1 MTLTKETFRKN
12 SIHKIQNY
20 YTHNKLYRDAL
31 VEKKLMKLLKK
42 FKHKTI
48 LVYNPLPFEAD
59 ITKSVKKMRRKLN
72 VFVPF
77 MEGESFK
84 MVPLRLPL
92 KKKKFG
98 IFEAGNSLRNIRK
111 IDIAIVPAIGVDGD
125 LKRVGFGKGMYDR
138 FFAKLHKKP
147 YTIFVQPE
155 LCYTKQLVCDSYD
168 VEADVLIT
176 PKIEIY
182 KGHSAIIKG
191 T

>member
-12 SIHKIQNY
+12 SIEKIKNLPS
-20 YTHNKLYRDAL
+20 HNKFYRDRML
-31 VEKKLMKLLKK
+31 EKRLTELLKNYS
-42 FKHKTI
+42 HKTI
-48 LVYNPLPFEAD
+48 LVYYPLPFEAD
-59 ITKSVKKMRRKLN
+59 IRRSFQQMRRKLD

-84 MVPLRLPL
+84 MVPFRLPL

-98 IFEAGNSLRNIRK
+98 IFEAGNSIRNIK
-111 IDIAIVPAIGVDGD
+111 KVDIAVVPSIGVDGN

-138 FFAKLHKKP
+138 FFAKLKKKP

-155 LCYTKQLVCDSYD
+155 LCYTTELICDNYD

-176 PKIEIY
+176 PRYKLY
-182 KGHSAIIKG
+182 KGHKAIKTG
-191 T
+191 K